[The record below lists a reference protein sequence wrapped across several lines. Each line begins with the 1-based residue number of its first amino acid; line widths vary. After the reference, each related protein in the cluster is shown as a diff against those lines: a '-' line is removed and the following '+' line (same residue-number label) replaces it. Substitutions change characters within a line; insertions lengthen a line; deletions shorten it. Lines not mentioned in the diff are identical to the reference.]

1 MAAGVS
7 FPRRVFTSLRILL
20 LSLVRAPA
28 LFRRRQGVHWA
39 AAISFHTL
47 LALVPV
53 MIIGFALIGVFQ
65 DWFDLDAGLEEML
78 LRRGLPDAAE
88 QAGKVIRD
96 LVDRVRSA
104 QAGIGAVGVA
114 FLIFSAFG
122 LFNSLE
128 AATHAVFGVSERRSH
143 ARRLLAFALTAVL
156 FPLLAGVSLYASA
169 RLQGLAL
176 DMRDEEW
183 VGPTLRYVVIG
194 VPFVLT
200 WTVFYVF
207 IAFMPHTRVR
217 TSGAILGAV
226 VCGSLWEL
234 AKWAFN
240 FYVAHSTQID
250 TLYGPLGILPLF
262 IIWIHLTW
270 VIALLGVA
278 VARVHQDLVREEA
291 FSRGGSER
299 PSVSADRS

>member
-1 MAAGVS
+1 MAARS
-7 FPRRVFTSLRILL
+7 SRLRRLLRYLRILV
-20 LSLVRAPA
+20 LSLIRAPA

-39 AAISFHTL
+39 AAIAFHTL
-47 LALVPV
+47 LSLVPV
-53 MIIGFALIGVFQ
+53 MIIGFSLIGVFQ

-88 QAGKVIRD
+88 KAGEVIRD
-96 LVDRVRSA
+96 LVDRVRST

-128 AATHAVFGVSERRSH
+128 AATHAVFGVQQRRSQM
-143 ARRLLAFALTAVL
+143 RRLTAFTLTAIL
-156 FPLLAGVSLYASA
+156 FPLLAGISLYASA

-176 DMRDEEW
+176 DMRHQEW
-183 VGPTLRYVVIG
+183 LGPTLRYLVIA

-200 WTVFYVF
+200 WLAFYVF
-207 IAFMPHTRVR
+207 IAFMPNTRVR
-217 TSGAILGAV
+217 PSSAAFGAI
-226 VCGSLWEL
+226 VCGTLWEA
-234 AKWAFN
+234 AKWGFN

-262 IIWIHLTW
+262 IIWIHATW
-270 VIALLGVA
+270 VIALMGVA
-278 VARVHQDLVREEA
+278 LARTHQDLVEA
-291 FSRGGSER
+291 AL
-299 PSVSADRS
+299 SADRS